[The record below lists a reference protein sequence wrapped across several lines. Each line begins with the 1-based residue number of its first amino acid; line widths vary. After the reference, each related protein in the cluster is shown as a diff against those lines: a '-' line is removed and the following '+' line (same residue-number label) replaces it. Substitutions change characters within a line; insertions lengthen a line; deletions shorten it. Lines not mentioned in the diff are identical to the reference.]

1 MQLYQYALR
10 PLVVVAVGSTHR
22 VVPYEFGLV
31 ANLHI
36 VVPVELL
43 CNIIIYSSSTQ

>member
-10 PLVVVAVGSTHR
+10 LHGVVAVGSTHR